1 MKHPK
6 LYVLIKK
13 LKTIISYSLIK
24 YKEKTLLEDD
34 IKYKDNYIINK
45 VLYFLNKYNL
55 INNINITYDSI
66 HKIYKDNINEIY
78 ELIIFIWIDVI
89 HDNED
94 NDEELLELSLK
105 LQNKIFGKTNY
116 DIDYIGSREIIKSET
131 YINDM

>member
-66 HKIYKDNINEIY
+66 HKIYEDNINEIY